1 MSMNR
6 QVKSILMPSVLC
18 TALLLTGCTGTKLG
32 EWNQKISDAAHS
44 LASGGSGGSSEG
56 GMPWMTRAGISGPRQ
71 DVHHTYTLPVDVD
84 IAAARLKSHYQFIS
98 SEELESLR
106 KRDQHGDW
114 SASSIDEARPVW
126 SANRGSYYKMGQ
138 EWKGNDRLDLE
149 VVKSGAGSRLKVTYS
164 SPDASHL
171 TDAYLDRLMTQ
182 LQQVAKGQLG

>member
-6 QVKSILMPSVLC
+6 QVTSFLMPGVLC
-18 TALLLTGCTGTKLG
+18 AALVLTGCAGTALG

-44 LASGGSGGSSEG
+44 LASGGSGSSSKGS
-56 GMPWMTRAGISGPRQ
+56 MPWMTRAGFSGPRQ
-71 DVHHTYTLPVDVD
+71 DVQLTYSLPVDVD
-84 IAAARLKSHYQFIS
+84 TAAARLKSHYQFIS

-106 KRDQHGDW
+106 QRDQHGDW

-138 EWKGNDRLDLE
+138 EWKGNDRLELE
-149 VVKSGAGSRLKVTYS
+149 VVKSGVGSRLKVTYS

-171 TDAYLDRLMTQ
+171 TDAYLGRLMMQ
-182 LQQVAKGQLG
+182 LQQVAKGQG

>member
-6 QVKSILMPSVLC
+6 QVKSVLMPAVLC
-18 TALLLTGCTGTKLG
+18 TALLLTGCAGTELG

-44 LASGGSGGSSEG
+44 LASGGSVGSSKG
-56 GMPWMTRAGISGPRQ
+56 SMPWMTRAGISGPRQ
-71 DVHHTYTLPVDVD
+71 DVRHTYTLPVDVD
-84 IAAARLKSHYQFIS
+84 TAAARLKSHYQFIS

-106 KRDQHGDW
+106 QRDQHGDW

-138 EWKGNDRLDLE
+138 EWKGNDRLELE
-149 VVKSGAGSRLKVTYS
+149 VVKSGTGSRLKVTYS